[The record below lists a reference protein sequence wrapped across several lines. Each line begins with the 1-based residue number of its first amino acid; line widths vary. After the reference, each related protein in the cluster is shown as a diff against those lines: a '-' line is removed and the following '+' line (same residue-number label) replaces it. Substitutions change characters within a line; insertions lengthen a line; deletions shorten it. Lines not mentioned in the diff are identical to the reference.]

1 MRGNGSIF
9 VTLGLCLGLL
19 LCSPVDRAIGAEK
32 ITGVQGFVLGA
43 GEQDC
48 DAQAKKLGLVF
59 LLKGNIDTI
68 TEVHR
73 YQGEFFG
80 VAQGVCDLIYRN
92 GALSSMNI
100 SIEPAGDADKERIQ
114 VAFAALGA
122 EGLKKYGPAGGDRT
136 GESDGSS
143 TLHWEQGDDR
153 VMYSFKP
160 GAYLSLHSMRL

>member
-1 MRGNGSIF
+1 MKGKGSIF
-9 VTLGLCLGLL
+9 VTVGLCLGLL
-19 LCSPVDRAIGAEK
+19 LRSWADRAAGAEK

-43 GEQDC
+43 GVQDC

-68 TEVHR
+68 TVVHR

-80 VAQGVCDLIYRN
+80 VAQGVCDLIYRK
-92 GALSSMNI
+92 GALGSINI
-100 SIEPAGDADKERIQ
+100 SIEPAGDADKERLKA
-114 VAFAALGA
+114 AFAALGK
-122 EGLKKYGPAGGDRT
+122 EGLKKYGAANGDRT

-143 TLHWEQGDDR
+143 TLHWEQGDNR